1 MAFRQ
6 ELLDK
11 VHHLPLQ
18 PGVYIMKNR
27 DGDIIYIGKAK
38 ALKNRVSQYFQSSR
52 GHSIKVQRMVENIW
66 DFAYIVTDTEFEAL
80 VLECNLIK
88 LHKPKYNILL
98 KDDKAYPFIRID
110 IRSDYPRITL
120 ARRKLKDGAKYY
132 GPYQNGKVIRDTI
145 DLLQKIFLIPT
156 CNKKF
161 PQDFGK
167 GRPCLNYHIKRCLAP
182 CQGTISPEE
191 YKEQFRQV
199 ISFIEGDC
207 DSVIADLQH
216 KMKQAAERL
225 EFEKA
230 AQLRDS
236 IHSISQLK
244 GRQKVYIDKESDTDL
259 IATYYSGG
267 KVCITVLFIR
277 FGKLLDKDFFI
288 YPEEAFDEEG
298 LGAFVNQFYHED
310 AYIPREIL
318 VEEEIPDAALMA
330 KRLYQLRGGAVTIR
344 VPKRGE
350 LAALME
356 MARSNSKQELE
367 SVLTKQERVNKT
379 LSDLQKQLDL
389 PTLPRRIE
397 SYDISNTGDQNMVAG
412 MVVWQD
418 GQPAKSQYR
427 RFRIQ
432 RQGQDDYSAMKEVL
446 YRRFAEMDEG
456 NEKFA
461 QRPDLILLD
470 GGKGHLNAVLE
481 MFRELGITVPV
492 VGMVKDNRHRTR
504 ELVTEHGNVTIVKTP
519 HLYTLI
525 GNIQEEVHRFAITYH
540 RSQRSKTA
548 LGSALDDIPGIG
560 QVRKKKL
567 LTHFRGLKGI
577 KQADVQQL
585 RAVLPEKQAW
595 EVYRHF
601 HPQEQMQQD
610 TEGGTP

>member
-6 ELLDK
+6 ELMDK

-27 DGDIIYIGKAK
+27 EGDIIYIGKAK
-38 ALKNRVSQYFQSSR
+38 ALKNRVSQYFQSGR
-52 GHSIKVQRMVENIW
+52 GHSVKVQRMVENIW
-66 DFAYIVTDTEFEAL
+66 DFSYIVTDTEFEAL

-110 IRSDYPRITL
+110 THCDYPRITMV
-120 ARRKLKDGAKYY
+120 RRKQKDGAKYY
-132 GPYQNGKVIRDTI
+132 GPYPNGKVIRDTI
-145 DLLQKIFLIPT
+145 DLLQKIFRIPT
-156 CNKKF
+156 CSKKF

-167 GRPCLNYHIKRCLAP
+167 TRPCLNYHIKRCMAP
-182 CQGTISPEE
+182 CQGNISPEE
-191 YKEQFRQV
+191 YQERFRQV

-207 DSVIADLQH
+207 DSVAADLQN
-216 KMKQAAERL
+216 KMEQAAQRL

-236 IHSISQLK
+236 IRSISQLK
-244 GRQKVYIDKESDTDL
+244 GRQKVYIDKESDTDI
-259 IATYYSGG
+259 IATYHSGG

-277 FGKLLDKDFFI
+277 FGKLLDKDYFI
-288 YPEEAFDEEG
+288 YPEQAFDEEG

-318 VEEEIPDAALMA
+318 VDEEIPDAALIA
-330 KRLYQLRGGAVTIR
+330 KRLHQLRGGAVNVR
-344 VPKRGE
+344 MPKRGE
-350 LAALME
+350 LAALLE
-356 MARSNSKQELE
+356 MARSNSRQELE
-367 SVLTKQERVNKT
+367 SVLTKEERVNKT
-379 LSDLQKQLDL
+379 LSDLQQQLGL

-397 SYDISNTGDQNMVAG
+397 SYDISNTGDRDMVAG

-446 YRRFAEMDEG
+446 YRRFAQLDEG

-461 QRPDLILLD
+461 HRPDLILLD
-470 GGKGHLNAVLE
+470 GGKGHLHAVLE

-492 VGMVKDNRHRTR
+492 AGMVKDSRHRTR
-504 ELVTEHGNVTIVKTP
+504 ELVTQQGNVTIAQTP
-519 HLYTLI
+519 HLYTFI
-525 GNIQEEVHRFAITYH
+525 GNIQEEVHRYAISYH
-540 RSQRSKTA
+540 RSQRSKTS
-548 LGSALDDIPGIG
+548 LGSVLEDIPGIG
-560 QVRKKKL
+560 KVRREKL
-567 LTHFRGLKGI
+567 LKHFRGLKGI
-577 KQADVQQL
+577 KQADMEQL
-585 RAVLPEKQAW
+585 REVLPEKQAAAL
-595 EVYRHF
+595 YAQF
-601 HPQEQMQQD
+601 HPQQ
-610 TEGGTP
+610 TETEEGETP